1 MCIGVYMNMHK
12 CTYVS
17 HDGLHV
23 HFQTPAFTFAC
34 FWCMCDVNNILYL
47 SALWGYVSAISF
59 APVRCY
65 AAPLVLAAWRL
76 IRAECRYA
84 QCVTLTGMQDRPL
97 PASKNS
103 NILVILHYKMQKFAC
118 PGLRWLFVMIYDMCR
133 IWVMSMTWFGSQAPW
148 VPTFSGRK
156 DVSWETKCWSR
167 LSFSMLAWFSYR
179 RIT

>member
-1 MCIGVYMNMHK
+1 MCMCIGVYMNMHK

-118 PGLRWLFVMIYDMCR
+118 PGLRWYMYTYTRTLR
-133 IWVMSMTWFGSQAPW
+133 THTHTSTH
-148 VPTFSGRK
+148 THTTT
-156 DVSWETKCWSR
+156 TKWR
-167 LSFSMLAWFSYR
+167 GLYE
-179 RIT
+179 